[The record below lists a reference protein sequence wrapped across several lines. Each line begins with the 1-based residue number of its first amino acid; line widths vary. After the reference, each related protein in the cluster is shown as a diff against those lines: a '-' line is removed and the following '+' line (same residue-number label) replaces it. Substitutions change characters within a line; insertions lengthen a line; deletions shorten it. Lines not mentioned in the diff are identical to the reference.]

1 MFSVE
6 NIEVLKS
13 LSPLLLL
20 HKLIIQAFSF
30 AVQPSLIGQVVAP
43 MMLHDDVVMM
53 MISRRIQ
60 NRDEL
65 RFARDETEKARDDL
79 AIRLYFAFVS
89 RSFPRD
95 DLHARRNGN

>member
-1 MFSVE
+1 
-6 NIEVLKS
+6 
-13 LSPLLLL
+13 
-20 HKLIIQAFSF
+20 
-30 AVQPSLIGQVVAP
+30 LIGQVVAP

-79 AIRLYFAFVS
+79 AIRLFFAFVS
-89 RSFPRD
+89 RLFRETIYT
-95 DLHARRNGN
+95 ARRIGN